1 MDLLTKI
8 TYSTNESVILFG
20 FLLGVAGSLHCV
32 GMCGAIAGQFSQRR
46 SETIAYHFGKTMM
59 YGLFGYTIG
68 LLGEKLNAI
77 IKHPVFTL
85 GPAILVGLIF
95 ILLGLKVGH
104 FYKNKAEGLV
114 AKKLSKIFRPLY
126 QLSYEKLSGEARAF
140 GLGTASA
147 FLPCGLL
154 YSALFTFTTF
164 HSPIIGSLGMISF
177 GLGTVPALIVGPNL
191 IRKLIKPFFD
201 NRPNLASFSL
211 IGLGLLTISYRMVLY
226 YGNQACH

>member
-1 MDLLTKI
+1 LDLLTKI

-32 GMCGAIAGQFSQRR
+32 GMCGAIAGQFSHKKSQA
-46 SETIAYHFGKTMM
+46 IAYHFGKTMM
-59 YGLFGYTIG
+59 YGLFGYSIG
-68 LLGEKLNAI
+68 LVGQKLNEL
-77 IKHPVFTL
+77 IKHPIFTL
-85 GPAILVGLIF
+85 GPAILVGVVF
-95 ILLGLKVGH
+95 ILLGLKVGR
-104 FYKNKAEGLV
+104 FYKRKAEGV
-114 AKKLSKIFRPLY
+114 IANKLSRVFKPLY

-177 GLGTVPALIVGPNL
+177 GLGTIPALIVGPNI
-191 IRKLIKPFFD
+191 IRKFIKPYFD
-201 NRPNLASFSL
+201 SRPNLASASL
-211 IGLGLLTISYRMVLY
+211 IGLGLLTISYRMVIY
-226 YGNQACH
+226 YGNQVCH